1 LGRSGVIAEGK
12 DSMTGDRGATMMF
25 VGYAKHKSDSVR
37 MWDSCTT
44 RFIVRDVIWLKR
56 MFFKNDA
63 SGVID
68 LDTFGAIEDDL
79 ASELVT
85 GLGSGDGSGVMN
97 KGPTGNQPYQ
107 LGDGVTWASPL
118 VNTPS
123 EVCTTHPGRIIRI
136 PDRLMYAPAVES
148 RYLGE
153 MVELDKVEL
162 ANMYMCLRSMELAL
176 IGAGV
181 MVAQDMFYMYRLLE
195 SLELEVELPMVLKM
209 DNSGAVNIANS
220 WSVGGRMHHVD
231 VRNYF
236 L

>member
-1 LGRSGVIAEGK
+1 
-12 DSMTGDRGATMMF
+12 MMF
-25 VGYAKHKSDSVR
+25 VGYAKRKSDSVQ
-37 MWDSCTT
+37 MWDSRTT
-44 RFIVRDVIWLKR
+44 RVIVSCDVIWLKI
-56 MFFKNDA
+56 MFFKNDV

-68 LDTFGAIEDDL
+68 LDTFGAIEDDF
-79 ASELVT
+79 ASELFT

-97 KGPTGNQPYQ
+97 KGPIGNQSYQ

-123 EVCTTHPGRIIRI
+123 EVCMTHQGRIIRT

-148 RYLGE
+148 HYPGE
-153 MVELDKVEL
+153 MAELTKVEL
-162 ANMYMCLRSMELAL
+162 ANMYMSLQSMELAL

-181 MVAQDMFYMYRLLE
+181 MVTQDMLYVYHLLE
-195 SLELEVELPMVLKM
+195 SSELEVKLPMVLKM
-209 DNSGAVNIANS
+209 DDFSAVNIVNS